1 MAIDPAAGFRDIGS
15 ATMNYI
21 PEVWSGQLLTS
32 FYDNTV
38 CGSIT
43 NTNWQGEIKGVGNTV
58 RIRTVP
64 RISINAVKKGQN
76 LVFEQPESNSVDLTI
91 DYADAW
97 SFITDSIDNV
107 QTDIK
112 NYADLWIQD
121 AAEGLAIETDTNI
134 LSAVYS
140 DAHASNQGATA
151 GYRSA
156 NINLGVS
163 GTPLAL
169 TKTNII
175 EKIVDL
181 GVVMDEQNAP
191 KDRFLV
197 MPPSLCALV
206 AKSDL
211 KDASLAG
218 DGKSIL
224 RNGLLGRIWNFEIY
238 ASNLLTTTSDGGH
251 TVYNCVFGTK
261 EAIAFADQITEN
273 KVTDNPFGFGW
284 LHKGLHVYGF
294 KTVKPEALG
303 WLYAYGA

>member
-76 LVFEQPESNSVDLTI
+76 LVFEQPESTSVDLTI